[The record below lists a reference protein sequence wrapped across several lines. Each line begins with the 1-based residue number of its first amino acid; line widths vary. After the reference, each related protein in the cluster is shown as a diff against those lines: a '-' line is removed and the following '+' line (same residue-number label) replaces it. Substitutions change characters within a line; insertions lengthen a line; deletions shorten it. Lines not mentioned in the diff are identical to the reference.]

1 MKPGHEPKPAPGG
14 AGEAGPGG
22 MAERPLVPARPTR
35 RPGRLQRHLLSG
47 EFDQLRDLPT
57 FESNFVQAVP
67 LAVRPALR
75 PRRKP
80 LATQGQVPHRPRLLP
95 AAAGPAGDPRP
106 RVRPVGAAALP
117 PALPFGPG
125 SRTLHAGVLGAGGQR
140 GGRRGRGSD
149 RAGGSGRRSS
159 FGKPQT
165 PAQAGSGALAVLPSL
180 PHVSPR
186 NILPGCESA
195 RVCLGSGLSPA
206 RHRPPVSLVRG
217 VGEGRA
223 GGAPGPPPAHF
234 GLPACT
240 RPGPPPAR

>member
-1 MKPGHEPKPAPGG
+1 MKRGHKPNSAPGG

-22 MAERPLVPARPTR
+22 MAERPQVPACPTR
-35 RPGRLQRHLLSG
+35 QPGRLQRHLLSG
-47 EFDQLRDLPT
+47 EFDQLRDLPI

-95 AAAGPAGDPRP
+95 AATGPAGDPRP

-125 SRTLHAGVLGAGGQR
+125 SRTFHAGVLGAGGRR

-149 RAGGSGRRSS
+149 RAGGSERRRPSQEVQS
-159 FGKPQT
+159 AHSPAPKRQIHPQSRPLRQTRSRTQLQAMEARLDPQT
-165 PAQAGSGALAVLPSL
+165 SELW
-180 PHVSPR
+180 
-186 NILPGCESA
+186 
-195 RVCLGSGLSPA
+195 GL
-206 RHRPPVSLVRG
+206 
-217 VGEGRA
+217 
-223 GGAPGPPPAHF
+223 
-234 GLPACT
+234 
-240 RPGPPPAR
+240 